1 MTPVTSAS
9 VKSGPREPQIEKGR
23 EQMFRSSP
31 RAVCGANSIS
41 TLIAATLA
49 IDIQSDPEAQDCA
62 RAVFAS
68 T

>member
-1 MTPVTSAS
+1 
-9 VKSGPREPQIEKGR
+9 
-23 EQMFRSSP
+23 MFRSSP
-31 RAVCGANSIS
+31 RAVYGANSIS

-49 IDIQSDPEAQDCA
+49 IDIQSDPEARDCA